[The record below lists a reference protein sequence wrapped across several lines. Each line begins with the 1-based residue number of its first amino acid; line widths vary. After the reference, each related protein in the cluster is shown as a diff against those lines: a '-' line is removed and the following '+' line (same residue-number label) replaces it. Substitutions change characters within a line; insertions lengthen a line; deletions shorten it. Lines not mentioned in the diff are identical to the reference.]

1 MYADVPWGDDLGPE
15 KIVLLR
21 DVSAG
26 LDGYLVVDNT
36 AIGPAI
42 GGVRMAADVSLD
54 EVRRLARAMTFK
66 NAAAGLPHGGGK
78 AGIVADPGLPAADK
92 ERLVRAFARAIEPL
106 TDYTP
111 GPDMGLDEAAMAW
124 VRDEIGRAVGL
135 PRVLGGL
142 PIDELGATAYGLA
155 VAAEA
160 VETVAGHPVAGAR
173 MVVQGFGAVG
183 RRAAELLADRGA
195 VLVAA
200 ADSRGAV
207 VNPGG
212 LDVEKL
218 VAFKLEGESVA
229 LFPGGEQVPP
239 EDLVGL
245 DCELWIPAARPDV
258 FTAGNAATVKAR
270 VVLPGANLPATADA
284 ERILAERG
292 VLLVPD
298 FIANAG
304 GVIMAAVEYAGGTES
319 QAFAA
324 IAEKVGGNTKLVLE
338 RAAAN
343 GQAPRLA
350 AEALARERV
359 AEAMGYRRA

>member
-1 MYADVPWGDDLGPE
+1 MDLQVPWGDELGPE

-21 DVSAG
+21 DVGAG
-26 LDGYLVVDNT
+26 LDGYLVIDNT
-36 AIGPAI
+36 AAGTAI
-42 GGVRMAADVSLD
+42 GGVRMAVDVSLE
-54 EVRRLARAMTFK
+54 EVARLARAMTFK

-78 AGIVADPGLPAADK
+78 AGIVADPGLPRDEK
-92 ERLVRAFARAIEPL
+92 ERLVRAFARAIRTL
-106 TDYTP
+106 IDYVP
-111 GPDMGLDEAAMAW
+111 GPDMGLDETAMAW

-135 PRVLGGL
+135 PRVLGGI

-160 VETVAGHPVAGAR
+160 VEAVNGHRIEGAR

-200 ADSRGAV
+200 SDSKGAV
-207 VNPGG
+207 VNPDG

-218 VAFKLEGESVA
+218 VRFKLAGDSVA

-239 EDLVGL
+239 EELVGL
-245 DCELWIPAARPDV
+245 ACELWIPAARPDV
-258 FTAGNAATVKAR
+258 FTAANAGEVRAR
-270 VVLPGANLPATADA
+270 VILPGANLPATAEA
-284 ERILAERG
+284 ELLLAERG
-292 VLLVPD
+292 VLVVPD

-304 GVIMAAVEYAGGTES
+304 GVIMAAVEYAGGTEA

-324 IAEKVGGNTKLVLE
+324 IAEKVGSNTKAVLE
-338 RAAAN
+338 RTAATA
-343 GQAPRLA
+343 ATPRRA

-359 AEAMGYRRA
+359 EEAMTYRRG